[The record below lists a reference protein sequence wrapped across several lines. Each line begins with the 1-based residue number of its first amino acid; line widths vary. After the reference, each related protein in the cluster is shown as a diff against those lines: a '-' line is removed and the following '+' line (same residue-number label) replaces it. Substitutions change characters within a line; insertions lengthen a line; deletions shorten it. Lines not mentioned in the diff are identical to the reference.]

1 MADWKGLRLTTAQKQ
16 FLEAKHIQSLDTLLH
31 TYPLRYIQ
39 ILPFSNWQPQQEVL
53 FKGKI
58 DKVGTSQRISKG
70 RIATK
75 IWVWAYEKEIEVTL
89 FTYGYFPKF
98 EVGRMIT
105 ICGYFHPPQS
115 VSASWTSFIELDD
128 QKALY
133 PVYSLPVKTRRDMM
147 IRLEEKALQKVN
159 TLQDKVPLYLRERY
173 RLYPLEKAL
182 QSVHQPKSQEELYQ
196 GIRALKYEEFLSF
209 HCARLLQSFHV
220 SKQGRIFDQELVD
233 SFLKGLP
240 YPFTPDQKKSLD
252 EILEDLRKDQAMYR
266 LLQGDVGCG
275 KTAVAAATIYAASL
289 SHGQSALLAPTEI
302 LARQHLK
309 NLQSFG
315 IEASLLCGSLKAKE
329 KRKVLEGLQDG
340 SIQVVVGTHA
350 LFQKD
355 VVFDHLSLV
364 IADEQHR
371 FGVLQRRALIEKGY
385 QCDVLLMSATP
396 IPRTAAHFLYGDIDL
411 STIHTL
417 PPGRQPVKTKYI
429 QSNSMAPILPRILEA
444 IEKENRQVYVVCPAI
459 EENEEEGIV
468 AAKGIYEGMQK
479 ILGSRFCIELL
490 HGQMKNAQKEEV
502 MGRFERGE
510 AQILVSTTV
519 IEVGIDVANATI
531 MVIYDA
537 HRFGLSALHQLRGR
551 CARGK
556 KQGECYLL
564 SSSKTLESITRL
576 RKLEE
581 LDNGFDLATYDLQM
595 RGPGDLLGTRQSG
608 LPNFILGDAN
618 KDLAMMECCA
628 KDAKEI
634 LDHPEN
640 PAHQPMLHA
649 LYEGLTQPAID

>member
-1 MADWKGLRLTTAQKQ
+1 MTDWKGLRLTTAQKQ
-16 FLEAKHIQSLDTLLH
+16 FLKAKHIQSLDALLH

-39 ILPFSNWQPQQEVL
+39 ILPFTSWQPQHEVL
-53 FKGKI
+53 FKGRI
-58 DKVGTSQRISKG
+58 DKLGLSQRISKG

-75 IWVWAYEKEIEVTL
+75 IWVWAYEQEIEVTL

-98 EVGRMIT
+98 EIGRT
-105 ICGYFHPPQS
+105 LTVCGYFHPPRA
-115 VSASWTSFIELDD
+115 VTASWTSLMELDD
-128 QKALY
+128 QKVLY
-133 PVYSLPVKTRRDMM
+133 PVYSIPNKTRRDMM
-147 IRLEEKALQKVN
+147 IRLEEKALHKVD
-159 TLQDKVPLYLRERY
+159 TLPDKVPLYLRERY
-173 RLYPLEKAL
+173 HLYPLEKAL
-182 QSVHQPKSQEELYQ
+182 KSIHQPKSQEDLYQ
-196 GIRALKYEEFLSF
+196 GIRALKYEEFLTF

-220 SKQGRIFDQELVD
+220 AKKGRIFDQKLVD
-233 SFLKGLP
+233 TFLEGFP
-240 YPFTPDQKKSLD
+240 YPFTSDQKKSLD
-252 EILEDLRKDQAMYR
+252 EILADLRKDQAMYR

-315 IEASLLCGSLKAKE
+315 IEASLLCGSLKASE
-329 KRKVLEGLQDG
+329 KRQVLEGLQNG

-355 VVFDHLSLV
+355 VIFDHLSLV

-417 PPGRQPVKTKYI
+417 PPGRQRVKTKYI
-429 QSNSMAPILPRILEA
+429 QSDSMAPILPRILEA
-444 IEKENRQVYVVCPAI
+444 VENENRQVYVVCPAI
-459 EENEEEGIV
+459 EENEEEGIA
-468 AAKGIYEGMQK
+468 AAKGIYEGMQQV
-479 ILGSRFCIELL
+479 LGQRLSIGLL
-490 HGQMKNAQKEEV
+490 HGKMKNIQKEEI
-502 MGRFERGE
+502 MKAFESGE
-510 AQILVSTTV
+510 IQILVSTTV

-537 HRFGLSALHQLRGR
+537 HRFGLSSLHQLRGR

-564 SSSKTLESITRL
+564 SSTKNLDSITRL
-576 RKLEE
+576 HKLEE
-581 LDNGFDLATYDLQM
+581 LDNGFDLATYDLQV

-608 LPNFILGDAN
+608 LPTFILGDAT

-634 LDHPEN
+634 LNHPEN
-640 PAHQPMLHA
+640 PDHHPMLHA
-649 LYEGLTQPAID
+649 LYNGLDHPAID